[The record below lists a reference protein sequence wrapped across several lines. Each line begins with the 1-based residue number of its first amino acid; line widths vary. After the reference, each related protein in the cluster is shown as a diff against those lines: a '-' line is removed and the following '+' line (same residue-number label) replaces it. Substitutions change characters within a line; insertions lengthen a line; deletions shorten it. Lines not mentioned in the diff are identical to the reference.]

1 MGNALDMVRV
11 AMADEGYREGANND
25 TKYGRWYPMNHNPYC
40 DMAVSM
46 WAEAIGESAAVGK
59 FAYCPSHVN
68 WFKARGQ
75 WLGRTADAQPG
86 DIVFFS
92 WDGGPTADHVGV
104 VREAS
109 KGGADVP
116 TIEANT
122 SSGTA
127 GSQGNGDGVYR
138 RIRPRSS
145 ILGFGRPAYSGGS
158 AGSSGRKYAVRAG
171 QTLGGIAALLG
182 VSLSSLLGAN
192 PQVTNPNVIQPGQE
206 LNVPANAPAQP
217 GGSAPAPAPAPVPAP
232 APAPKPAP
240 APAPKPAAKYTPPAF
255 PSGIA
260 PGKASP
266 SARALQGALKATG
279 YMPKS
284 VVSADNYGP
293 ATQAA
298 VAKFLNA
305 HPQFKEVGKTYDPSI
320 GPKGWAYLFRAAYGK

>member
-1 MGNALDMVRV
+1 MGNASDMVRV
-11 AMADEGYREGANND
+11 ALADEGYREGANND
-25 TKYGRWYPMNHNPYC
+25 SKYGRWYPMNHNPYC
-40 DMAVSM
+40 DMAVSY
-46 WAEAIGESAAVGK
+46 WAEQIGESAAVGK

-75 WLGRTADAQPG
+75 WLGRNADVRPG

-109 KGGADVP
+109 SGSADVP

-122 SSGTA
+122 SSGVA
-127 GSQGNGDGVYR
+127 GSQSNGDGVYR
-138 RIRPRSS
+138 RVRPRSS
-145 ILGFGRPAYSGGS
+145 IIGFGRPAYSGGS
-158 AGSSGRKYAVRAG
+158 AGGSGRTYVVKAG
-171 QTLGGIAALLG
+171 QTLGGIAAILG
-182 VSLSSLLGAN
+182 VSLASLLGSN
-192 PQVTNPNVIQPGQE
+192 PQITNPNVIQPGQTV
-206 LNVPANAPAQP
+206 NVPATAPVNP
-217 GGSAPAPAPAPVPAP
+217 APAPAPAPKPTPAP

-240 APAPKPAAKYTPPAF
+240 APAKYTPPAF
-255 PSGIA
+255 PNGIA

-266 SARALQGALKATG
+266 SARSLQGALKAAG

-293 ATQAA
+293 QTQAA
-298 VAKFLNA
+298 VARFLNA

-320 GPKGWAYLFRAAYGK
+320 GPKGWAFLFRMAYGK